1 MFCDQ
6 CGATLAAGAIACG
19 RCGAG
24 VDAPPIPSPRLPA
37 VGERLPPPA
46 TPAVAVDVVD
56 QAAVGSRARGPGWS
70 TWARSTLGRNLVG
83 TGTGIVAAWF
93 NVPFVVLLAAIGAVF
108 GGLAG
113 VVSGT
118 IAGQGVL
125 SRLDAL
131 LTWVFPLPIRAEQ
144 LLPTAAAQVG
154 GIVGGILGAVH
165 GAGKLGW
172 MAAVWPWEALAA
184 GDPTW
189 PWAVALGQ
197 VVTALVVGGLYLVW
211 TVATESV
218 RLRIGGARRLSR
230 REAAWLGPIVAEVA
244 ARMGLRAVPRLL
256 VDDRREANASA
267 YIRHIVINYG
277 LLEQLDY
284 DRDQVA
290 GVLAHELAH
299 WRAGDPVAMA
309 WARGVALPLY
319 LLYELA
325 DRLLMVSSRPL
336 HFAVRVLLWPV
347 LVTVRYLVVPVQS
360 RLWRQAEYRAD
371 AVAAAAGYG
380 AGLRAALSFL
390 RHTFDAARSGW
401 DQTVLATHPPNELRL
416 ERLERSE
423 GPTPLREDHPL
434 ARALPGWSDQSTVRK
449 GW

>member
-6 CGATLAAGAIACG
+6 CGAALSAGAAACG
-19 RCGAG
+19 RCGAT
-24 VDAPPIPSPRLPA
+24 VEPLPIPSPRRPA
-37 VGERLPPPA
+37 ASELLPPPT
-46 TPAVAVDVVD
+46 TPVAPVDVD
-56 QAAVGSRARGPGWS
+56 QAGGRPRGPGWA
-70 TWARSTLGRNLVG
+70 TWARSTLGRNL
-83 TGTGIVAAWF
+83 TGTCAGLVAAWF

-131 LTWVFPLPIRAEQ
+131 LTWVFPLPIKAEQ

-165 GAGKLGW
+165 GAGKLAW

-197 VVTALVVGGLYLVW
+197 VVTALVVGALYLVW

-218 RLRIGGARRLSR
+218 RLRIAGARRLSR
-230 REAAWLGPIVAEVA
+230 REAAWLGPIVAEVT

-256 VDDRREANASA
+256 VDDRREPNASA
-267 YIRHIVINYG
+267 YIRHVVINYG

-299 WRAGDPVAMA
+299 WRAGDTVAMA

-336 HFAVRVLLWPV
+336 HFVVRVLLWPV
-347 LVTVRYLVVPVQS
+347 LVTVRYLVVPVQA
-360 RLWRQAEYRAD
+360 RLWRRAEYRAD

-380 AGLRAALSFL
+380 AGLRAALGYL
-390 RHTFDAARSGW
+390 RHSFDGDRSGW
-401 DQTVLATHPPNELRL
+401 DRAVLATHPPNELRL
-416 ERLERSE
+416 ERLEHSDRP
-423 GPTPLREDHPL
+423 GPLREDHPL
-434 ARALPGWSDQSTVRK
+434 VRALPGWSDQSTVRK

>member
-6 CGATLAAGAIACG
+6 CGAALSAGAAACG
-19 RCGAG
+19 RCGAT
-24 VDAPPIPSPRLPA
+24 VEQSPIPSPRRPA
-37 VGERLPPPA
+37 AAELLPPPT
-46 TPAVAVDVVD
+46 TPVARVDVD
-56 QAAVGSRARGPGWS
+56 QVGDRPRGPGWA
-70 TWARSTLGRNLVG
+70 TWARSTLGRNL
-83 TGTGIVAAWF
+83 TGTGAGLIAAWF

-131 LTWVFPLPIRAEQ
+131 LTWVFPLPIKAEQ

-165 GAGKLGW
+165 GAGRLAW
-172 MAAVWPWEALAA
+172 MAAVWPWEALAE

-197 VVTALVVGGLYLVW
+197 VVTALVVGALYLVW
-211 TVATESV
+211 TVTTEST
-218 RLRIGGARRLSR
+218 RLRIAGARRLSR
-230 REAAWLGPIVAEVA
+230 REAAWLGPIVADVA
-244 ARMGLRAVPRLL
+244 ARLGLRAVPRLL
-256 VDDRREANASA
+256 VDDRREPNASA
-267 YIRHIVINYG
+267 YVRHVVINYG

-325 DRLLMVSSRPL
+325 DRLLRGSSRPL

-347 LVTVRYLVVPVQS
+347 LVTVRYLVVPVQA

-380 AGLRAALSFL
+380 AGLRAALGYL
-390 RHTFDAARSGW
+390 RHSFDGDRSGW
-401 DQTVLATHPPNELRL
+401 DRAVLATHPPNELRL
-416 ERLERSE
+416 ERLERGE
-423 GPTPLREDHPL
+423 QPAPLREDHPL
-434 ARALPGWSDQSTVRK
+434 VRALPGWSDRSTVRK

>member
-1 MFCDQ
+1 VFCDQ
-6 CGATLAAGAIACG
+6 CGAAVPPGAAACG
-19 RCGAG
+19 RCGAR
-24 VDAPPIPSPRLPA
+24 VDTSLIPSPRRPA
-37 VGERLPPPA
+37 AGELVPPPT
-46 TPAVAVDVVD
+46 TPVAPVDVD
-56 QAAVGSRARGPGWS
+56 QVGTGRPRGPGWR
-70 TWARSTLGRNLVG
+70 TWARATLGRNLSG
-83 TGTGIVAAWF
+83 TGVGLVAAWF
-93 NVPFVVLLAAIGAVF
+93 NVPFVVLLGAVGAVF

-131 LTWVFPLPIRAEQ
+131 LTWVFPLPVKAEQ

-165 GAGKLGW
+165 GAGKLAW

-211 TVATESV
+211 TVATEGV
-218 RLRIGGARRLSR
+218 RLRVAGARRLSR
-230 REAAWLGPIVAEVA
+230 REVAWLGPIVTEVA
-244 ARMGLRAVPRLL
+244 ERLELRTLPRLL
-256 VDDRREANASA
+256 VDDRREPNASA
-267 YIRHIVINYG
+267 HIRHVVINYG
-277 LLEQLDY
+277 LLEQLNY

-290 GVLAHELAH
+290 AVLAHELAH
-299 WRAGDPVAMA
+299 WRAGDTVAMA

-325 DRLLMVSSRPL
+325 DRLLRLSTSRPV
-336 HFAVRVLLWPV
+336 HFIVRTLFWAVI
-347 LVTVRYLVVPVQS
+347 VTVRYLVVPVQA
-360 RLWRQAEYRAD
+360 RLWRRAEYRAD

-380 AGLRAALSFL
+380 AGLRAALGYLRNSF
-390 RHTFDAARSGW
+390 DGDRSGW
-401 DQTVLATHPPNELRL
+401 DRAILATHPPNELRL
-416 ERLERSE
+416 ERLESS
-423 GPTPLREDHPL
+423 GHPAPLREDHPL
-434 ARALPGWSDQSTVRK
+434 VRSLPGWSDRSTVRK